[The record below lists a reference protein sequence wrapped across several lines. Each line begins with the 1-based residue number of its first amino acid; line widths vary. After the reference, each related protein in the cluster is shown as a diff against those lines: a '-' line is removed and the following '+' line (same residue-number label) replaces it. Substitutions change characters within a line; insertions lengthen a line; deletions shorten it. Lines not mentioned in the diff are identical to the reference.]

1 MVLDGK
7 VVQTVQ
13 ISWSA
18 ILMFLN
24 SPAKQNERRVA
35 TDLQNT
41 GKENRLAQRRNR
53 NFHGLVADSTDRI
66 TRNFHLTVL

>member
-18 ILMFLN
+18 IFLFLN
-24 SPAKQNERRVA
+24 SPAKQNERGVA
-35 TDLQNT
+35 TDLQNVR
-41 GKENRLAQRRNR
+41 KEN
-53 NFHGLVADSTDRI
+53 
-66 TRNFHLTVL
+66 

>member
-13 ISWSA
+13 ISGSA
-18 ILMFLN
+18 IFLFLN
-24 SPAKQNERRVA
+24 SSAKQNERGVA

-41 GKENRLAQRRNR
+41 GKEDKSQSKNGIKFPWPGCLK
-53 NFHGLVADSTDRI
+53 HY
-66 TRNFHLTVL
+66 

>member
-18 ILMFLN
+18 ILLFLN
-24 SPAKQNERRVA
+24 SPAKQNERGVA
-35 TDLQNT
+35 TDLQNVR
-41 GKENRLAQRRNR
+41 KEN
-53 NFHGLVADSTDRI
+53 
-66 TRNFHLTVL
+66 

>member
-13 ISWSA
+13 ISGSA
-18 ILMFLN
+18 IFLFLN
-24 SPAKQNERRVA
+24 SSAKQNERGVA

-41 GKENRLAQRRNR
+41 GKE
-53 NFHGLVADSTDRI
+53 DKSTQSKNGI
-66 TRNFHLTVL
+66 KFPWPGCLKHY

>member
-13 ISWSA
+13 ISGSA
-18 ILMFLN
+18 IFLFLN
-24 SPAKQNERRVA
+24 SSAKQNERGVA

-41 GKENRLAQRRNR
+41 GKE
-53 NFHGLVADSTDRI
+53 DKSTQSKNGI
-66 TRNFHLTVL
+66 KFPWPGC